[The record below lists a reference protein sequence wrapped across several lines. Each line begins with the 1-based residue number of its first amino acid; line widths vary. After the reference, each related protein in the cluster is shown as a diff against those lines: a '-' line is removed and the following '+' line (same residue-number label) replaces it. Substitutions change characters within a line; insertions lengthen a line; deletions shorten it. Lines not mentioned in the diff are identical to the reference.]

1 MESSFIILGWP
12 IPSIFIQVALKEEE
26 NTFHILSSLAYRK
39 SPSSFVVVVAVV
51 FVFCL
56 FRAAPVAYGA
66 SQAGGWI
73 KAAAA
78 GLHHSHSN
86 VGSEVCPDLHH
97 SSWQCWIPNP
107 LSEARDRTQVLM
119 DTSWICYGFVTT
131 EPWGELPSSS
141 FFFFAF

>member
-66 SQAGGWI
+66 SQAGG
-73 KAAAA
+73 
-78 GLHHSHSN
+78 
-86 VGSEVCPDLHH
+86 
-97 SSWQCWIPNP
+97 
-107 LSEARDRTQVLM
+107 
-119 DTSWICYGFVTT
+119 
-131 EPWGELPSSS
+131 
-141 FFFFAF
+141 